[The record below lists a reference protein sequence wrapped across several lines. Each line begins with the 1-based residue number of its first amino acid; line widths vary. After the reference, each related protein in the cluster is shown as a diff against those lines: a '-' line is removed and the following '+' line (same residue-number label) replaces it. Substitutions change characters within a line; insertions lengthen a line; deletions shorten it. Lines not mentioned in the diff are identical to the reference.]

1 MVTTRL
7 MPVDAA
13 LPFLS
18 EALDAQAMGGLFEQ
32 HLRKRHGTD
41 IEVIGCEIERVKY
54 RPQRNCI
61 FGFKLKLRDATGER
75 EQRLCAGIY
84 QSDDAAARYEKAL
97 LEASVAT
104 VDFAPVT
111 FIRSLNMVLW
121 AFPNERKLNALPL
134 LSDASQLRENLLP
147 EVVHARWGKGWE
159 IVELSATISNY
170 FPEHSCCVS
179 VSLTLNNAQS
189 GLQRRWQIIGKTRYD
204 DGGAQTYRHMAALWD
219 KPSKDVAYARPI
231 AYQCKQRLL
240 WQERVPGVTLH
251 SLLVSGMADNGL
263 LIRVARAVAALHGT
277 TVAHTNRIT
286 LPDLIARLTRA
297 EKIIAVTYPDCA
309 AVLRPTVGALIDNA
323 GHLNTSCE
331 GTWHGDLHSKNIL
344 VNSTQIYFIDMDRVA
359 VGPPLAELGSFL
371 AELIYRECL
380 DGEPLAA
387 MQPTL
392 TAIVAPYRERVSWP
406 VPENDVA
413 WFTASA
419 LIYER
424 ALRCVTSLKP
434 GRSDSV
440 GNLVAIAA
448 RMVGSGLC
456 VPFVAA
462 RKELGQAA

>member
-1 MVTTRL
+1 MVTARL
-7 MPVDAA
+7 VPTDPV
-13 LPFLS
+13 LPFL
-18 EALDAQAMGGLFEQ
+18 AVAVDAQVMGGLFEQ
-32 HLRKRHGTD
+32 HLRERHGTD
-41 IEVIGCEIERVKY
+41 IEVIACEIERVKY

-61 FGFKLKLRDATGER
+61 IGYKLKLRDAMGER

-84 QSDDAAARYEKAL
+84 QPDDAAARYEKAL
-97 LEASVAT
+97 LAASVAT

-111 FIRSLNMVLW
+111 FIRLLNMVLW

-147 EVVHARWGKGWE
+147 EVVHARWGEGWE

-170 FPEHSCCVS
+170 FPEHTCCVS
-179 VSLTLNNAQS
+179 FSLTLNNAQS
-189 GLQRRWQIIGKTRYD
+189 GLQRSWDILGKTCYD
-204 DGGAQTYRHMAALWD
+204 DSGAQTYRHMAALWD

-263 LIRVARAVAALHGT
+263 LIRVARAVAALHST
-277 TVAHTNRIT
+277 TVAHASRVK
-286 LPDLIARLTRA
+286 LSDLIERLA
-297 EKIIAVTYPDCA
+297 AAKKIIAAAYPHCA
-309 AVLRPTVGALIDNA
+309 AELHRTVDALVDNA
-323 GHLNTSCE
+323 GDLNSDHV

-344 VNSTQIYFIDMDRVA
+344 VSSAQIYFIDMDRVA
-359 VGPPLAELGSFL
+359 VGPPLADLGSFL
-371 AELIYRECL
+371 AELVYRGNL
-380 DGEPLAA
+380 DGEPIQA
-387 MQPTL
+387 MQPAL
-392 TAIVAPYRERVSWP
+392 NAIVAAYRARVSWP

-434 GRSDSV
+434 GRNDSV
-440 GNLVAIAA
+440 GNLVAVAA
-448 RMVGSGLC
+448 RIVESGLC
-456 VPFVAA
+456 FAT